1 MPNEH
6 DFDES
11 IMDEGIPTIRVPFMA
26 PSQVL
31 ESARPNQNDLIYDL

>member
-11 IMDEGIPTIRVPFMA
+11 IMDEAVPTIRVPIMA
-26 PSQVL
+26 ASQVA
-31 ESARPNQNDLIYDL
+31 ESARLTQNDLICDL